1 MPKYSD
7 KPCARCGKMMLHAYC
22 SQRYCKACASLVRS
36 DDAIISRAKQRSK
49 RAMSEIARVERAARA
64 EGKTYGCYVALHEPR
79 KGDAMTYEE
88 KVAWLRRYQQSLR
101 QERELEQEL
110 LTLRSQACRVTP
122 LLSAMPTGTP
132 DGQGIPRAVER
143 IIQAQQELERQIA
156 ICADTRRDIITII
169 NQITDARDQE
179 ILRRRY
185 LLGQSFEQIAVEMH
199 LEYRW
204 VRRVHKKIVS
214 ELQI

>member
-1 MPKYSD
+1 
-7 KPCARCGKMMLHAYC
+7 
-22 SQRYCKACASLVRS
+22 
-36 DDAIISRAKQRSK
+36 
-49 RAMSEIARVERAARA
+49 
-64 EGKTYGCYVALHEPR
+64 
-79 KGDAMTYEE
+79 
-88 KVAWLRRYQQSLR
+88 
-101 QERELEQEL
+101 
-110 LTLRSQACRVTP
+110 
-122 LLSAMPTGTP
+122 MPTGTP

-185 LLGQSFEQIAVEMH
+185 LLGQHFEQIAVEMH

-204 VRRVHKKIVS
+204 VRRRHKQAMNVLIF
-214 ELQI
+214 

>member
-1 MPKYSD
+1 
-7 KPCARCGKMMLHAYC
+7 
-22 SQRYCKACASLVRS
+22 
-36 DDAIISRAKQRSK
+36 
-49 RAMSEIARVERAARA
+49 
-64 EGKTYGCYVALHEPR
+64 
-79 KGDAMTYEE
+79 MTYEE

-132 DGQGIPRAVER
+132 DGQGIPCAVER
-143 IIQAQQELERQIA
+143 IIQAPQELERQIA

-185 LLGQSFEQIAVEMH
+185 LLGQHFEQIAVEMH

-204 VRRVHKKIVS
+204 VRRRHKQAI
-214 ELQI
+214 ETTCIM